1 MSRAPQSLEGELRPA
16 TALHRATRWTTYQ
29 NTSSWL
35 KTIPSWPSCSRSA
48 WSGLGFSVTCAY
60 DGATAAEAAR
70 QESFDLVI
78 TDYQMPKMSGEELCE
93 AIRTDSINREVPIVL
108 CSAKGLEIDSTRMN
122 EVHRLAK
129 VFHKPFSP
137 GEVVTFACS
146 LLEFAP
152 ARG

>member
-1 MSRAPQSLEGELRPA
+1 MDNMSKHILVAEDNRVMAQLLAFSLE
-16 TALHRATRWTTYQ
+16 RA
-29 NTSSWL
+29 
-35 KTIPSWPSCSRSA
+35 
-48 WSGLGFSVTCAY
+48 GFVVTCAY

-70 QESFDLVI
+70 QELFDLVI
-78 TDYQMPKMSGEELCE
+78 TDYQMPHMSGEELCE

-137 GEVVTFACS
+137 GEVVAFACS
-146 LLEFAP
+146 LLEFTP
-152 ARG
+152 VHG

>member
-1 MSRAPQSLEGELRPA
+1 MDNLSKHILVAEDNPVMAQLLAFSLE
-16 TALHRATRWTTYQ
+16 RA
-29 NTSSWL
+29 
-35 KTIPSWPSCSRSA
+35 
-48 WSGLGFSVTCAY
+48 GFSVTCAY

-146 LLEFAP
+146 LLELAP
-152 ARG
+152 ARS

>member
-1 MSRAPQSLEGELRPA
+1 MVERMSHLA
-16 TALHRATRWTTYQ
+16 
-29 NTSSWL
+29 
-35 KTIPSWPSCSRSA
+35 
-48 WSGLGFSVTCAY
+48 V
-60 DGATAAEAAR
+60 TAASGVEALAR
-70 QESFDLVI
+70 LTEESCDLVI

-152 ARG
+152 AHG